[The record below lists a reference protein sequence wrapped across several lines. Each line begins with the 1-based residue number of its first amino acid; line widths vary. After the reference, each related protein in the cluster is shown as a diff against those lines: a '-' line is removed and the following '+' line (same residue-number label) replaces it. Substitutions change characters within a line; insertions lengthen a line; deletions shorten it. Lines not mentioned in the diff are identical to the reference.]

1 MQIGGHA
8 YVILRRKISDD
19 ARIAAGSIVFNNIKA
34 GTTVIGNSAKKEC
47 GNWKVKMP
55 EEGRACPIA

>member
-8 YVILRRKISDD
+8 YVIPRRKIGDD

-34 GTTVIGNSAKKEC
+34 GTTVIGNSAKRMREL
-47 GNWKVKMP
+47 
-55 EEGRACPIA
+55 ES